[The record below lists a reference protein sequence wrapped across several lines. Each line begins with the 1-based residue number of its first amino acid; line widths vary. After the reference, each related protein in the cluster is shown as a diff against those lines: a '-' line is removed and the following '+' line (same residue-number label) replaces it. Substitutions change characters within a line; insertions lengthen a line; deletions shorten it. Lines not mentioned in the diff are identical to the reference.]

1 MNSVIQQITE
11 WLKSVLVSGIMD
23 NLTGTFASV
32 NDQVGEIAVEVG
44 QTPGNFMP
52 AVFNMVR
59 NLSESVIMPIAG
71 ILLTFIACYELIQLI
86 ISYNNLANFETWF
99 IWKWIFKTF
108 VAVELITH
116 TFDITMAVFDVSQ
129 HVVSQT
135 GGIIQGSTA
144 IDADTLTTMQSTLE
158 AMELGSLIAVF
169 LQSFIVQFLMYVL
182 AAIIFVIING
192 RMVEIYLMVSLAP
205 IPFATF
211 GNRDQSMMGQNYLRS
226 LFALGFQGF
235 LIMVC
240 VGIYAVLIQSAA
252 FDTDIIASLWRVMG
266 FTILLVFTLFK
277 TGSVAHSVFHA
288 H

>member
-99 IWKWIFKTF
+99 IWKWIFKTC
-108 VAVELITH
+108 VAECGAAGRRHYTGKYSDRCRYPDHNAEYLGSNGIGKSDCSLSSILYRT
-116 TFDITMAVFDVSQ
+116 VSYVCFGSNYFRYYQ
-129 HVVSQT
+129 WPD
-135 GGIIQGSTA
+135 GGNLSDGQPGTDPVRNIWKQGSEY
-144 IDADTLTTMQSTLE
+144 D
-158 AMELGSLIAVF
+158 GSK
-169 LQSFIVQFLMYVL
+169 
-182 AAIIFVIING
+182 
-192 RMVEIYLMVSLAP
+192 
-205 IPFATF
+205 
-211 GNRDQSMMGQNYLRS
+211 
-226 LFALGFQGF
+226 LFAEL
-235 LIMVC
+235 VC
-240 VGIYAVLIQSAA
+240 IGISGISHHGLCGNICRP
-252 FDTDIIASLWRVMG
+252 D
-266 FTILLVFTLFK
+266 
-277 TGSVAHSVFHA
+277 SVSRI
-288 H
+288 